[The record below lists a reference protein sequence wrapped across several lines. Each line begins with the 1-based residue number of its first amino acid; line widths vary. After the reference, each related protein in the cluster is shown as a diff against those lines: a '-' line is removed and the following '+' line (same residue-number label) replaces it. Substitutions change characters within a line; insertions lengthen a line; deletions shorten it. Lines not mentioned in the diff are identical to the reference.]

1 MDKKELQL
9 LKQAIINEIEGSEF
23 YKLAS
28 EKNGISEEV
37 KEAFIDL
44 HNEEIKHI
52 DWLKNLF
59 DKIKNDKEDDFNL
72 AMIEAL
78 PSPKLFSWDKLDRK
92 SAALVV
98 SVFGIAIQNEMAAVE
113 FYKNAA
119 ASTNID
125 KAKKLYEVLSK
136 WEELHVE
143 TFSKEYDNL
152 LEEWWA
158 DQGFEPF

>member
-72 AMIEAL
+72 AIIEAP
-78 PSPKLFSWDKLDRK
+78 PSPKLFSWNKLDRK

-98 SVFGIAIQNEMAAVE
+98 SVFGIAIQNERAAVE

-119 ASTNID
+119 ANTNID

-143 TFSKEYDNL
+143 TFAKEYDNL